1 MTEHDESHRARPN
14 EKDEKLKL
22 RKITVATVALAAALT
37 MSACSSDDGG
47 SSSET
52 TAKTST
58 TTTAAAPAVDY
69 PPVPTVE
76 ELNADLARAFD
87 LSVPAA
93 EKTDLVQGAEEDP
106 ELINMV
112 AQAANDAGV
121 QVNVVDVTDNENGT
135 ITAGVEMALAGSDQ
149 PSFGTVDFVAEDD
162 TWKVSKDYAC
172 SIVINMA
179 QLQSPACA

>member
-1 MTEHDESHRARPN
+1 M
-14 EKDEKLKL
+14 KL

-52 TAKTST
+52 AKTST
-58 TTTAAAPAVDY
+58 TTTAAAPVADY
-69 PPVPTVE
+69 PPVPSPE

-87 LSVPAA
+87 LNVPAS

-106 ELINMV
+106 ELINKV

-135 ITAGVEMALAGSDQ
+135 ITAGVEMALAGSNQ
-149 PSFGTVDFVAEDD
+149 PSFGTVDFVAEDG

>member
-1 MTEHDESHRARPN
+1 M
-14 EKDEKLKL
+14 KL

-47 SSSET
+47 NSAET
-52 TAKTST
+52 TAET
-58 TTTAAAPAVDY
+58 TTTTTETVAAVDY
-69 PPVPTVE
+69 PPVPSAE
-76 ELNADLARAFD
+76 ELNAELARAFD
-87 LSVPAA
+87 LNVPAS

-106 ELINMV
+106 ELINKV

-135 ITAGVEMALAGSDQ
+135 ITAGVEMALAGSEQ

-162 TWKVSKDYAC
+162 NWKVSKDYAC

>member
-1 MTEHDESHRARPN
+1 MTEHERRARPN

-22 RKITVATVALAAALT
+22 RKITVASVAIAAALT
-37 MSACSSDDGG
+37 MSACSSDEGD
-47 SSSET
+47 STE
-52 TAKTST
+52 T
-58 TTTAAAPAVDY
+58 TTTATTTATTEAAPAVDY
-69 PPVPTVE
+69 PPVPAVE

-106 ELINMV
+106 ELINKV

-135 ITAGVEMALAGSDQ
+135 ITAGVEMALAGSEQ

-179 QLQSPACA
+179 QLESPACV

>member
-1 MTEHDESHRARPN
+1 
-14 EKDEKLKL
+14 LKL

-37 MSACSSDDGG
+37 MSACSSDDGD
-47 SSSET
+47 STTTT
-52 TAKTST
+52 TAKTTTST
-58 TTTAAAPAVDY
+58 TTSATQAADY

-76 ELNADLARAFD
+76 DLNADLARAFD
-87 LSVPAA
+87 LNVPAA

-121 QVNVVDVTDNENGT
+121 QVTVVDVTDNENGT
-135 ITAGVEMALAGSDQ
+135 ITAGVEMLLQGSDQ
-149 PSFGTVDFVAEDD
+149 PSFGTVDFVAEDG

-172 SIVINMA
+172 SIVVNVA